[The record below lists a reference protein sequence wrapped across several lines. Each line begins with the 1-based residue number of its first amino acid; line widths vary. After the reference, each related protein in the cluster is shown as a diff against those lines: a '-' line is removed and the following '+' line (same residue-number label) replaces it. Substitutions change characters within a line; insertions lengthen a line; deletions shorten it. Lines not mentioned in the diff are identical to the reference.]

1 MSNGHNPSILMV
13 AIKLGLV
20 ALVELNEA
28 FIEEH
33 DYGGY
38 ADLKAMVDS
47 VIDMYSKLISMEDG
61 RQ

>member
-1 MSNGHNPSILMV
+1 MNSGHNPSILMV

-20 ALVELNEA
+20 ALVELNDA

-38 ADLKAMVDS
+38 ADLKVMVDS
-47 VIDMYSKLISMEDG
+47 VIDMYSKLISMENDK
-61 RQ
+61 